1 MKFCEVARAISS
13 RLLGFDSDPVHDSY
27 NCPAPAKVTTVN
39 IPLGNSRS
47 RNFLKDF
54 FYHCGIGAI
63 FVRILLISSRRCR
76 QKFLWI
82 FKRWNVDFGTDPAND
97 PDPWINLTEFLP
109 VWDTDNVGIN
119 FYEISCF
126 GWGLQHT
133 PRGGSTGGQGA
144 AAPSEISGSPVASQK
159 SSR

>member
-13 RLLGFDSDPVHDSY
+13 RRLGLDSDPVHDSY
-27 NCPAPAKVTTVN
+27 NCPSPAKVTTVN

-82 FKRWNVDFGTDPAND
+82 FKRWNVDFGADPAID
-97 PDPWINLTEFLP
+97 PDPWIILTEFLP
-109 VWDTDNVGIN
+109 LRDRDNTGILRDQLPWLR
-119 FYEISCF
+119 FAAY
-126 GWGLQHT
+126 T
-133 PRGGSTGGQGA
+133 RGRFQRGRGRGPPVKFL
-144 AAPSEISGSPVASQK
+144 APPVASQK